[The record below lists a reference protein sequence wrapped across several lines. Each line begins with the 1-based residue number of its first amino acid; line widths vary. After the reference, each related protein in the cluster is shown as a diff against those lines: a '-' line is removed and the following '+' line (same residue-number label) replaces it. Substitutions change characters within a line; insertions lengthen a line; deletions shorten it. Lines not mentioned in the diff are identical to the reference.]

1 MKKKKKQRSRGYVR
15 VSTLKRSQRD
25 SPKHQEGS
33 IREEAKKI
41 GKEIDQIYVDRA
53 TGTSIMERDDV
64 QQIIEDA
71 KNGEFDTLFFSSL
84 SRFSRDTYDA
94 LALKR
99 TLVNA
104 LGVRVISIEDF
115 YDSGIDDN
123 EMIFT
128 VISSMNQKQ
137 SESISV
143 GSKRGIRQSALAG
156 NFTGSIAP
164 YGYRKI
170 NIDGRKTLEI
180 VEHKAEIVRLI
191 FDLYVNQKMGEKLIV
206 EYFNEKLKIP
216 SPTGKKWGITTV
228 QRILRNRNYTGYN
241 VHNKMEYEEVYD
253 DIDNLHDRRKKLVQ
267 KPEEEWEISEQQT
280 HPAIIPVEMFEEGLD
295 MRLRRGGGKRGG
307 GRILV
312 NVFAGRVF
320 CKQCGYAMVTMGRT
334 QHRKRTNDTV
344 RYHYLL
350 CSGRRRMGASGCTN
364 TKWIPYFDFQDE
376 IIKGI
381 TKRIKRMT
389 DSDSIA
395 ELIGSNTEYKKND
408 SDKELKRIE
417 KSIASNRKLLFEIRK
432 RHMLEEMTYDQYEY
446 EREAYESEI
455 LDLEKSKSRITKSM
469 NSIRDTSKLL
479 NDVRKSLDELGQLE
493 SYDDDV
499 TKTRVILSKLI
510 DKITI
515 DKDGNVDVHTVL
527 G

>member
-1 MKKKKKQRSRGYVR
+1 MKKLKKRSRGYVR

-41 GKEIDQIYVDRA
+41 GKDIEHIYVDRA

-64 QQIIEDA
+64 QMIIQDA

-128 VISSMNQKQ
+128 MISSMNQKQ
-137 SESISV
+137 SESIST
-143 GSKRGIRQSALAG
+143 GSIRGIRQSALAG

-164 YGYRKI
+164 FGYRKI
-170 NIDGRKTLEI
+170 KIDGRKTLEI

-191 FDLYVNQKMGEKLIV
+191 FDLYVNQKMGEKLIC
-206 EYFNEKLKIP
+206 ELFNDVLKIP
-216 SPTGKKWGITTV
+216 SPTGKKWGITSV
-228 QRILRNRNYTGYN
+228 NRILKNRNYTGYN
-241 VHNKMEYEEVYD
+241 VHNKMKYEEVYD

-267 KPEEEWEISEQQT
+267 KPEEEWEISKEPT
-280 HPAIIPVEMFEEGLD
+280 HPAIIPVTQFEEGLEI
-295 MRLRRGGGKRGG
+295 RLERGGGKRGG

-312 NVFAGRVF
+312 NVFAGRIY
-320 CKQCGYAMVTMGRT
+320 CKECGYAMVTMGRT

-344 RYHYLL
+344 RYHYLI
-350 CSGRRRMGASGCTN
+350 CSGRRRMGNTGCCN
-364 TKWIPYFDFQDE
+364 AQWIPYFAFQDE

-381 TKRIKRMT
+381 TKRLKKIIN
-389 DSDSIA
+389 SDSIA
-395 ELIGSNTEYKKND
+395 ETIASKTEYKKND
-408 SDKELKRIE
+408 SDKELKRID
-417 KSIASNRKLLFEIRK
+417 KTLAANRKLLFEIRK
-432 RHMLEEMTYDQYEY
+432 RHMLEEMTNDQYEF
-446 EREAYESEI
+446 EREMYENEI
-455 LDLEKSKSRITKSM
+455 NDLEKARARIQSSM
-469 NSIRDTSKLL
+469 TAARDTDKLL
-479 NDVRKSLDELGQLE
+479 ADVRKALLELGE
-493 SYDDDV
+493 MKNFEGDV

-510 DKITI
+510 DKITV

>member
-1 MKKKKKQRSRGYVR
+1 MKKKRSRGYVR

-33 IREEAKKI
+33 IREEAKKLD
-41 GKEIDQIYVDRA
+41 KEIEHIYVDRA
-53 TGTSIMERDDV
+53 TGTSIMEREDV

-104 LGVRVISIEDF
+104 LGIRVISIEDF

-156 NFTGSIAP
+156 NFTGSFAP
-164 YGYRKI
+164 YGYRKVVV
-170 NIDGRKTLEI
+170 DGRKTLEI
-180 VEHKAEIVRLI
+180 VEHEAEIVRLI
-191 FDLYVNQKMGEKLIV
+191 FDLYVNQKMGEKLIC
-206 EYFNEKLKIP
+206 EYFNDVMKIP
-216 SPTGKKWGITTV
+216 SPRGKLWGITTV
-228 QRILRNRNYTGYN
+228 NTILKNRNYTGYN
-241 VHNKMEYEEVYD
+241 VHSKMKYEQVYD
-253 DIDNLHDRRKKLVQ
+253 DISNLHDRRKKLVQ
-267 KPEEEWEISEQQT
+267 KPEEEWEISEKPT
-280 HPAIIPVEMFEEGLD
+280 HPAIISVEMFEEGLD

-307 GRILV
+307 GRVLV
-312 NVFAGRVF
+312 NVFAGKIY
-320 CKQCGYAMVTMGRT
+320 CKECGYAMVTMGRVH
-334 QHRKRTNDTV
+334 HRKRTNDVV

-350 CSGRRRMGASGCTN
+350 CSGRRRMGDTVCCN
-364 TKWIPYFDFQDE
+364 TKWIPYFDLQDE
-376 IIKGI
+376 IIEGI

-395 ELIGSNTEYKKND
+395 DLIGSNAEYKKND

-417 KSIASNRKLLFEIRK
+417 KTIASNRKLLFEIRK
-432 RHMLEEMTYDQYEY
+432 RHMLSEMTDDQYEF
-446 EREAYESEI
+446 EREMYEAEI
-455 LDLEKSKSRITKSM
+455 DDLEKSKSRIMKSM
-469 NSIRDTSKLL
+469 SSVRDTGKLL
-479 NDVRKSLDELGQLE
+479 NDVRKALEELGRLK

-510 DKITI
+510 EKITI